1 MALLLFMSQ
10 PPQGGQGD
18 ATGQL
23 LQTLFMF
30 GAIILI
36 FYFMMIRPQQKRAKE
51 HKALLNSLSKGD
63 KVVIGSGIHG
73 VVYDLTEST
82 VVVTIAPNTHVT
94 FDRSSVSS
102 VSKS

>member
-1 MALLLFMSQ
+1 MALLMFMA
-10 PPQGGQGD
+10 PAPQGGQGD

-51 HKALLNSLSKGD
+51 HRALLDSLKKGD
-63 KVVIGSGIHG
+63 KVVTASGIHG
-73 VVYDLTEST
+73 FVHDLSDTT
-82 VVVTIAPNTHVT
+82 VVITVAPNTNVT
-94 FDRSSVSS
+94 FDRSSISS
-102 VSKS
+102 VTKS

>member
-1 MALLLFMSQ
+1 MALLFFMAP

-51 HKALLNSLSKGD
+51 HKALLDSLQKGD
-63 KVVIGSGIHG
+63 KVVMGSGLHG
-73 VVYDLTEST
+73 VVHELHDTT
-82 VVVTIAPNTHVT
+82 VVITIAPNTHVT
-94 FDRSSVSS
+94 FDRSSISS
-102 VSKS
+102 VVKA